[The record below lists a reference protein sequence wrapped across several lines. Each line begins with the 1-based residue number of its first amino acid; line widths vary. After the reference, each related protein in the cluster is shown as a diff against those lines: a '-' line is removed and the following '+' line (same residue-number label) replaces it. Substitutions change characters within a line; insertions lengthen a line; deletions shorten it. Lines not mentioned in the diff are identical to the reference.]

1 MAVPADSA
9 ACKHVGNVSWEHL
22 IWPLYAIS
30 LLLFSSVQGLVFK
43 MMALIIKSF
52 NLGFTSL
59 NFIADSSVPGLMD
72 TKENMLRWT
81 DFKRSHF
88 SHSSREEG
96 SAKGA
101 LGKRHIFFFKFFNCF
116 WLKAWR
122 YCTTTISWK
131 TGKKRCDRV
140 ASSSSTGVARVSACE
155 WLLVMGSR
163 GRSLCS
169 TFFLFEGGD
178 RAFFRFWWILLFF
191 FFA

>member
-1 MAVPADSA
+1 
-9 ACKHVGNVSWEHL
+9 
-22 IWPLYAIS
+22 
-30 LLLFSSVQGLVFK
+30 

-101 LGKRHIFFFKFFNCF
+101 LGKRHIFFFLNFSTAFG
-116 WLKAWR
+116 LKHEGTAPQ
-122 YCTTTISWK
+122 
-131 TGKKRCDRV
+131 
-140 ASSSSTGVARVSACE
+140 
-155 WLLVMGSR
+155 LLVEKQERNDVTESLVAALQGSR
-163 GRSLCS
+163 VCQLVNGYLSWDPEVEVCV
-169 TFFLFEGGD
+169 
-178 RAFFRFWWILLFF
+178 
-191 FFA
+191 